1 MRVDTILCVCTGN
14 ICRSPYAEG
23 LLSRALPD
31 VRVSSAG
38 IGAVVG
44 GRMPEAAA
52 QIAARQG
59 LSLDDHRGRQ
69 VTTPIIRENEVV
81 LVMEQGQKQW
91 LADRFPESRG
101 RVFMIS
107 HWQDQQDVPDP
118 YRHSAAFFDTVFTT
132 LEAYCEDWIDRLA
145 SPRKSASR

>member
-1 MRVDTILCVCTGN
+1 MRVNSILCVCTGN
-14 ICRSPYAEG
+14 ICRSPYAQG
-23 LLSRALPD
+23 LLKRALPD

-44 GRMPEAAA
+44 GHMPEAAA
-52 QIAARQG
+52 RIAARDG
-59 LSLDDHRGRQ
+59 LLLDDHRGRQ
-69 VTTPIIRENEVV
+69 ITTPIIRENEVV

-107 HWQDQQDVPDP
+107 HWQNQQDVPDP
-118 YRHSAAFFDTVFTT
+118 YRHSAEFFETVFAG
-132 LEAYCEDWIDRLA
+132 LAAYCEDWIDRLA
-145 SPRKSASR
+145 PRLKSAAR